1 VPVARIRTIKPEF
14 WIDERVG
21 ECSPTTRLLF
31 IATWNFADDN
41 GNLERSAKQLK
52 AQAMPYD
59 SIDCEDLILELIRL
73 GLLEEY
79 EVNGHKYLHV
89 SNFEKHQKIEKKSA
103 ARHPLPNSS
112 PTTHQPVGIGREGK
126 GKEVE
131 GEWNDLPNDLD
142 KRVLEIAQAY
152 PHSKYRNEMEL
163 PPIVTESIIK
173 AINFEKGQ
181 WFKVLEYAKA
191 YADSKP
197 APTFVIAIERFFSD
211 PNKYRREWGNGAND
225 KTSKFEQYRTLLE
238 TDAEVGGELAELN
251 GRPGISQG
259 KSSGVPEV
267 I

>member
-1 VPVARIRTIKPEF
+1 VARIRTIKPEF

-79 EVNGHKYLHV
+79 TVNGHKYLHI

-103 ARHPLPNSS
+103 ARHPLPDSS
-112 PTTHQPVGIGREGK
+112 PTTPQPVGIGREGK
-126 GKEVE
+126 VKEVE
-131 GEWNDLPNDLD
+131 EEWNDLPNDLD

-152 PHSKYRNEMEL
+152 PFSKYRHEMEI
-163 PPIVTESIIK
+163 PPIVTNSIIQ
-173 AINFEKGQ
+173 AINYEKGQ
-181 WFKVLEYAKA
+181 WFVVLGYAKA

-197 APTFVIAIERFFSD
+197 DPKFVMSIEKFFGD
-211 PNKYRREWGNGAND
+211 PNKYRREWPSGGNKQISRLEQLEALRAADEQVSEQLD
-225 KTSKFEQYRTLLE
+225 KFDVGLSGRQDTRT
-238 TDAEVGGELAELN
+238 
-251 GRPGISQG
+251 GIP
-259 KSSGVPEV
+259 KTV
-267 I
+267 